1 MADPQAQLARL
12 LAADEYG
19 RPLDPEAPGSPV
31 AQGPAVA
38 AALGQT
44 WPARA
49 AQSAWQAV
57 TLPAD
62 VYAGRVDPMSDE
74 GIGRAFDMAG
84 LAMTGGVAGT
94 GPGGVA
100 VGAGP
105 IRAYHG
111 SPHDPRLTLP
121 PTNPAEYV
129 DAGAYS
135 EALHRPYVKD
145 GQVIASSRYV
155 PFEGDIP
162 AVGSWRRSQYAGPYG
177 HDIEQLRMVKIR
189 DLDLPEVR
197 GGALDPSK
205 RGDDLRYSEWLNE
218 GRAPPP
224 IEVVEM
230 DKGGLRVSDGHR
242 RTLAAQIA
250 GREEVPAWVSF
261 SVDAPHGRLDASGA
275 PIKTGLTDKIAEA
288 QGASLVDI
296 LRKYGVASFAAL
308 PPAVQLAIQLSG
320 SPDANPAP

>member
-12 LAADEYG
+12 LAVDEYG

-49 AQSAWQAV
+49 AQSAWEAV
-57 TLPAD
+57 KLPAD

-100 VGAGP
+100 VGTGP

-111 SPHDPRLTLP
+111 SPHDFDRFDLSRAGTTTDSGHLGRGLYFSTDPRVAERAAHKYEVEVGLASPLEVSLP
-121 PTNPAEYV
+121 DFRTDKRHV
-129 DAGAYS
+129 VR
-135 EALHRPYVKD
+135 EALGLSSDADAAAVTAALKHR
-145 GQVIASSRYV
+145 
-155 PFEGDIP
+155 
-162 AVGSWRRSQYAGPYG
+162 G
-177 HDIEQLRMVKIR
+177 HDGVL
-189 DLDLPEVR
+189 LDYSPTGYNAKEVM
-197 GGALDPSK
+197 AA
-205 RGDDLRYSEWLNE
+205 DDRL
-218 GRAPPP
+218 
-224 IEVVEM
+224 
-230 DKGGLRVSDGHR
+230 VS
-242 RTLAAQIA
+242 
-250 GREEVPAWVSF
+250 
-261 SVDAPHGRLDASGA
+261 
-275 PIKTGLTDKIAEA
+275 
-288 QGASLVDI
+288 I